1 MHLSTK
7 FVVIDV
13 VMTKQPSAKL
23 FQRSGFQIYCFFPK
37 GEILVSLDT
46 GFILQDNVKL
56 IMSIQHGYGFN
67 MTPSI

>member
-37 GEILVSLDT
+37 GENFSFLRHRLHIAR
-46 GFILQDNVKL
+46 
-56 IMSIQHGYGFN
+56 
-67 MTPSI
+67 

>member
-13 VMTKQPSAKL
+13 MMTKQPSAKL

-37 GEILVSLDT
+37 GENFSFFRH